1 MRNTYYL
8 PEVIAK
14 KTLTTMSKTRGNMRP
29 RPNPS
34 NKLLMR
40 PAIAYVL
47 KMSKRIITVSSPNT
61 SANDMVNNWL
71 KKLIRSN
78 ASSVKLM
85 VVVVTEKKSILISC

>member
-1 MRNTYYL
+1 M

-14 KTLTTMSKTRGNMRP
+14 KTLTTMNRTRGNIRL

-34 NKLLMR
+34 NKLFMR

-47 KMSKRIITVSSPNT
+47 KMSKRMITASRPNT
-61 SANDMVNNWL
+61 SANDTVKSWL

-85 VVVVTEKKSILISC
+85 VVVVTVKKSILISC